1 MSNPLADMEKAD
13 VMFCL
18 GTNMT
23 ECHPVAATRI
33 KKAIARGSRMIVADP
48 RRVPLAD
55 MADLHLPI
63 RVGSDV
69 AMLLAMAHVIV
80 REGLADEDFMARRT
94 RNAEAF
100 LRHVEGRTCEW
111 AAEICEVPAR
121 DIEAAALLYGKAD
134 RGAIYYTLGITEH
147 ICGVDNVQSLCN
159 LALLTGNFGR
169 EGTGVNPMRGQN
181 NIQGAGDAGALPNHY
196 PGFQAVSDPAAQ
208 AKFRRAY
215 GRETDLAE
223 GMTKV
228 TALERVGK
236 DIRAMII
243 DGENTLVSDPDRHHC
258 EHALRSLDCLVV
270 IDLFMTETAQLADV
284 ALPATGWAETDGVC
298 ANTERRV
305 QRLRAAVPPPGQA
318 RPDWWIMS
326 RLAQRLGWKGFEFE
340 SAKDVFNEL
349 CRLSPTYQGLDWD
362 RIADGEFMWPVPH
375 ADHPGTPRL
384 HEGEFVNG
392 RGIFT
397 EIEYRDPAETISD
410 EFPVWLTT
418 GRRLPSYHTRTQ
430 TGRSAGIG
438 YLASEEELEV
448 HPADIAQLGLE
459 DGGWAQMSSARGA
472 VRIKVRATD
481 RSPRGTV
488 FASFSFDDVP
498 VNVLTGGGYDPVT
511 MTAELKVCPVS
522 VVPVRKGP
530 VRKGP
535 VGNASAGKGP
545 AREAPRSA
553 AGQARRK
560 TP

>member
-13 VMFCL
+13 VMFCI

-23 ECHPVAATRI
+23 ECHPVAATRL
-33 KKAIARGSRMIVADP
+33 KKALARGARLIVADP

-55 MADLHLPI
+55 LADIHLPI

-69 AMLLAMAHVIV
+69 PLLLAMAHVIV
-80 REGLADEDFMARRT
+80 REGLADEEFMARRT
-94 RNAEAF
+94 QGGDAF
-100 LRHVEGRTCEW
+100 LEHVRTRTCEW
-111 AAEICEVPAR
+111 ASEICEVPPG
-121 DIEAAALLYGKAD
+121 DIEAAAALYGRAE

-147 ICGVDNVQSLCN
+147 VCGVDNVKSLCN

-181 NIQGAGDAGALPNHY
+181 NIQGAGDSGAIPNNY
-196 PGFQAVSDPAAQ
+196 PGFQPVTDPAAQ

-215 GRETDLAE
+215 GRETDLEE

-228 TALERVGK
+228 TALELAGGR
-236 DIRAMII
+236 IRAMII
-243 DGENTLVSDPDRHHC
+243 NGENTVVSDPDRRHC
-258 EHALRSLDCLVV
+258 EHALKSLDFLVV
-270 IDLFMTETAQLADV
+270 IDLFMTETAELADV
-284 ALPATGWAETDGVC
+284 VFPATAWAETDGVC

-305 QRLRAAVPPPGQA
+305 QRLRAAVPPAGEA
-318 RPDWWIMS
+318 RPDWWIVS
-326 RLAQRLGWKGFEFE
+326 RLAQRLGWKGFEFG
-340 SAKDVFNEL
+340 SAEEVFNEL
-349 CRLSPTYQGLDWD
+349 CSLSPTYAGLNWD
-362 RIADGEFMWPVPH
+362 RIEHGEYHWPVPH

-392 RGIFT
+392 RGIFSLT
-397 EIEYRDPAETISD
+397 EYRDPAETVSD

-430 TGRSAGIG
+430 TGRAAGIE
-438 YLASEEELEV
+438 YLAAEEELEV
-448 HPADIAQLGLE
+448 HPADVEAWALE
-459 DGGWAQMSSARGA
+459 DGGWAEMTSARGS

-511 MTAELKVCPVS
+511 MTAELKVCPVA
-522 VVPVRKGP
+522 VR
-530 VRKGP
+530 
-535 VGNASAGKGP
+535 P
-545 AREAPRSA
+545 ADAEGDA
-553 AGQARRK
+553 AR
-560 TP
+560 